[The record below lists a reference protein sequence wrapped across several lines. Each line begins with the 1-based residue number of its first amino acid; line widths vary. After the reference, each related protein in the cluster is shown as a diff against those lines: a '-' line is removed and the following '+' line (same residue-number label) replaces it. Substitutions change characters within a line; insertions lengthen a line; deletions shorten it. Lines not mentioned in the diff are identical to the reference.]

1 MLKHNCTGVDLQMP
15 ENETDTF
22 LQLLVLLYADDTVIF
37 GTDKKSFQQNLDV
50 FLEYSETWKLNINF
64 KKTKILIF
72 GIRSTHRFEFKLGNN
87 KIEICDEFKY
97 LGVIFTKT
105 RTFAKAIKHNVDHA
119 NKALHLLYKKIHNL
133 HIPIDLQLQLFDH
146 TIVPILL
153 YGCEVWGFQNTKLIE
168 TVHTKFL
175 RNITKL
181 RKSTPLYMLYAE
193 LGRAPL
199 EHQINSRM
207 IGFWIS
213 LVNGDNAKISK
224 QYTIYC
230 LRSQTETKH
239 TDG

>member
-1 MLKHNCTGVDLQMP
+1 MPKIHIGASIWIFCTDVQASC
-15 ENETDTF
+15 TF
-22 LQLLVLLYADDTVIF
+22 SIRTRLGY
-37 GTDKKSFQQNLDV
+37 SFQ
-50 FLEYSETWKLNINF
+50 
-64 KKTKILIF
+64 TKILIF

-175 RNITKL
+175 KILPNYVKAHHYIC
-181 RKSTPLYMLYAE
+181 YM
-193 LGRAPL
+193 
-199 EHQINSRM
+199 Q
-207 IGFWIS
+207 S
-213 LVNGDNAKISK
+213 LVG
-224 QYTIYC
+224 
-230 LRSQTETKH
+230 RH
-239 TDG
+239 